1 MKWVTD
7 RTGRFVKRP
16 HYDPT
21 ELDQECERII
31 CKFLLQKHKKVEFPI
46 TTSDLTIASFQKRIE
61 LGICSAMR

>member
-7 RTGRFVKRP
+7 RTGRFAKRP

-31 CKFLLQKHKKVEFPI
+31 YGFLLEQHKK
-46 TTSDLTIASFQKRIE
+46 LSFR
-61 LGICSAMR
+61 